1 MSGNE
6 FDLIERI
13 VATLDDVATTG
24 DGVAIGPGDDAAVL
38 ELPARHHLVVSTDTL
53 VAGRH
58 YPEHAAPELIGWR
71 SMAVAASDLAAMGA
85 APAWATVAL
94 VAPHLAADWAERFA
108 EGIGEAARDFDMKIV
123 GGNLAQGPASV
134 TVTVHGHLP
143 ANSALART
151 SAQPGDHVYVTGLL
165 GGAALALDDLPRLA
179 SCKPDDL
186 LEDSPLYRYW
196 RPTPR
201 FEFGAGLRGLAT
213 AAIDISDGF
222 AADIAHICK
231 ASTVCF
237 EIDVAHLPLFP
248 GCEAQRAAS
257 AGDDYELAFTAPP
270 EARDQIR
277 ALSRRTGVDA
287 THVGT
292 VSGEPPSVPVWRLN
306 DERMTMPTGYR
317 HF

>member
-1 MSGNE
+1 MSGSE
-6 FDLIERI
+6 FDLIEGI
-13 VATLDDVATTG
+13 VAALGDTATTG

-38 ELPARHHLVVSTDTL
+38 ELPAHHHLVVSTDTL

-58 YPEHAAPELIGWR
+58 YPEDAAPELIGWR

-94 VAPHLAADWAERFA
+94 VAPQLAADWATRFA
-108 EGIGEAARDFDMKIV
+108 DGIGEAARDFGMKIV
-123 GGNLAQGPASV
+123 GGNLAQGPPSA

-151 SAQPGDHVYVTGLL
+151 GAQPGDHVYVTGLL
-165 GGAALALDDLPRLA
+165 GGAALALDHLPRLA
-179 SCKPDDL
+179 ACTRNDL
-186 LEDSPLYRYW
+186 REDSPLRRYW

-201 FEFGAGLRGLAT
+201 FDFGAGLRGLAT

-231 ASTVCF
+231 ASAVRC
-237 EIDVAHLPLFP
+237 EIDIAHLPLFP
-248 GCEAQRAAS
+248 DCEAQRAVS

-270 EARDQIR
+270 EVHDQIQ
-277 ALSRRTGVDA
+277 ALSQRTCVPA
-287 THVGT
+287 THIGT
-292 VSGEPPSVPVWRLN
+292 VSCEPPSVPVWHLKG
-306 DERMTMPTGYR
+306 EQVTMPTGYR